1 MPSKV
6 IRLDEDAIALCLK
19 YGKTVSEGI
28 RAMDA
33 RITAQQSTE
42 KPFDPKALEMMIR
55 SCIRDELEVL
65 SRGY

>member
-6 IRLDEDAIALCLK
+6 VRLDEDAIALCLK

-28 RAMDA
+28 RMMDA
-33 RITAQQSTE
+33 RITELQRAE
-42 KPFDPKALEMMIR
+42 KPLDPKALEKMIR
-55 SCIRDELEVL
+55 SCIRDELDVL